1 LREHGAATSA
11 IAKHEIGS
19 RLFLHRYGARS
30 PAGVTASQNQA
41 FGHFAAVQRPAIV
54 ASMPIIAFHPAHKAA
69 DDATPPRERYTA
81 VEISPIAAEVLQQM
95 VGPSGGFLSR
105 QDVPVLERLAQSQA
119 RDTDLLLVSTLLESH
134 EVVFVRLL

>member
-1 LREHGAATSA
+1 LREHGAAISA
-11 IAKHEIGS
+11 IAKHVIGS
-19 RLFLHRYGARS
+19 PLFLHRYGARS
-30 PAGVTASQNQA
+30 PAGVTAGQNQA
-41 FGHFAAVQRPAIV
+41 FGHFAAVQRSATV

-69 DDATPPRERYTA
+69 DDSKPPRERYTA

-105 QDVPVLERLAQSQA
+105 QDVPVLERLAHQA

-134 EVVFVRLL
+134 EAVFVRLL